1 MIERI
6 KQTRYKGLKITVL
19 LIFITA
25 GFAYSVYEPGSKN
38 SLELDNI
45 PVFKVKKGPLTI
57 SVVESGTVRPRD
69 QIILRN
75 ETEEASTILSIVK
88 EGKRVKEGD
97 LLVELDVTQQERR
110 YQTGQLDLQNDKAE
124 YISSRETLE
133 IVKNQAEADIQ
144 QAELTLKFAKQDLQK
159 YIEGDYPKQL
169 KEAEAAITIAEEE
182 YSQAKEALSW
192 SKVLYEEKYLSQTVL
207 QQDEL
212 AAKKAKLNVE
222 LANEDLE
229 LLKNFTHERQLE
241 QLKSDVQQAQMAL
254 ERARLSASASI
265 TDASARYLSRQ
276 ERYEDEI
283 NDLQELKEEIER
295 AKISAPMDGIA
306 LYASSVLDNWDDS
319 DDRIRVGASVPERRE
334 IIFLTAAE
342 EYNVDIQIQ
351 ETDLNKIDPGLPATL
366 KIDALPNETFR
377 GTVKN
382 VSPLPD
388 QYQRHLNPNLKVY
401 KTDIAIEGDTQHLR
415 NGMSCRAEIIVEEYE
430 DVTYIP
436 IQAVVKINDQTSVYV
451 KNDNQLEVRPVS
463 IGLDNSRMIHITE
476 GLSEGEYVLLKP
488 PLNMEEQ
495 EPLVE
500 EEEKPNP
507 QLAQTQG

>member
-25 GFAYSVYEPGSKN
+25 GFAYSVYEPGSQN

-75 ETEEASTILSIVK
+75 DTEEASTILSIVK
-88 EGKRVKEGD
+88 EGKKVKEGE

-110 YQTGQLDLQNDKAE
+110 YQTNQLDLQNDKAE

-144 QAELTLKFAKQDLQK
+144 QAELTLKFAKQDLRK
-159 YIEGDYPKQL
+159 YIEGDYPKQV

-192 SKVLYEEKYLSQTVL
+192 SKILFEEKYLSQTVL

-222 LANEDLE
+222 LAKEDLE
-229 LLKNFTHERQLE
+229 LLKKFTHERQLE

-276 ERYEDEI
+276 ERYEEEI
-283 NDLQELKEEIER
+283 NDLQELKEEIEK
-295 AKISAPMDGIA
+295 AKIYAPMDGIA

-342 EYNVDIQIQ
+342 DYNVDIQIQ
-351 ETDLNKIDPGLPATL
+351 ETDLNKINPGLPATM

-388 QYQRHLNPNLKVY
+388 QYQLHLNPNLKVY
-401 KTDIAIEGDTQHLR
+401 ETDIAIEGDTQHLR

-451 KNDNQLEVRPVS
+451 KDGDHLEVRPVS

-488 PLNMEEQ
+488 PLSMEEQ
-495 EPLVE
+495 EPLE
-500 EEEKPNP
+500 EGEETPNP
-507 QLAQTQG
+507 QLAQNQG